1 MGLLKESDK
10 YEWHGVKC
18 AGCGVKD
25 DIRIG
30 LGTVMSSNRFNSR
43 HEYICPKCKKRK
55 KTK

>member
-55 KTK
+55 KGK